1 MTLLDLTPPRQL
13 ASRLQGLPV
22 AIIGAGPIG
31 LAAAANLADR
41 GLDFVVLEAGDR
53 VGASVEQWGHI
64 RLFSPWR
71 HLVDPVSRRL
81 LAETGWVEPPADS
94 LPTGAELVEAFLRPL
109 AALPAIASRIR
120 FGVSVTDVTR
130 EGMDRTRTTGRA
142 QAPFLLRVRTADGVE
157 ELTARAVIDASGT
170 YRTPNRLGSSG
181 LDPLGLPEVADLV
194 GPRPARRAR
203 PRARVRSPD
212 GTPWSW
218 APATRPPTRCSTS
231 PPSPTSEPG
240 TRITWVIR
248 NATAAARHDVTR
260 RRAAGAGVDRRTR
273 RRAGRRRVAS
283 TLVDRFE
290 IVGLASGR
298 AGAAGGA
305 ASVRITGRRG
315 DGLET
320 IDADR
325 IVNAT
330 GFRPNLD
337 MLREIRL
344 ELDDI
349 VEAPRRL
356 APLIDPNV
364 HSCGTVEPH
373 GFAELTQPE
382 RDFFIVGMKSYGRA
396 PTFLLATG
404 YEQVR
409 SVTAWLAGDTAAA
422 RNVEL
427 VLPATG
433 VCSTDA
439 AAATGGIGGRELLRL
454 ARHVV
459 AGRRHRAVTRSAPRH
474 PLHRMPVRSAAAAA
488 SRGTAGT

>member
-1 MTLLDLTPPRQL
+1 MTLLDLTPPKQL

-31 LAAAANLADR
+31 LAMAANLVDR
-41 GLDFVVLEAGDR
+41 GIDFVLLEAGDR
-53 VGASVEQWGHI
+53 IGASVEQWGHI
-64 RLFSPWR
+64 RLFSPWK

-81 LAETGWVEPPADS
+81 LAETGWTEPPAGS
-94 LPTGAELVEAFLRPL
+94 LPTGAELVGSFLTPL
-109 AALPAIASRIR
+109 ADLPAIAARTR
-120 FGVSVTDVTR
+120 LGVTVTDVTR
-130 EGMDRTRTTGRA
+130 EGMDRTRTKGRA
-142 QAPFLLRVRTADGVE
+142 QTPFLLRVQTADGVE

-170 YRTPNRLGSSG
+170 YRTPNSLGSSG

-194 GPRPARRAR
+194 SHAL
-203 PRARVRSPD
+203 PD
-212 GTPWSW
+212 VLGRERGAFAGRHTVVVGAGHS
-218 APATRPPTRCSTS
+218 AANTLLNLAALAEK
-231 PPSPTSEPG
+231 EPG
-240 TRITWVIR
+240 TRITWLIR
-248 NATAAARHDVTR
+248 NATAARVTTSPDDELQARASIGARVDALV
-260 RRAAGAGVDRRTR
+260 AAGRIE
-273 RRAGRRRVAS
+273 
-283 TLVDRFE
+283 LVDRFE
-290 IVGLASGR
+290 IVRLARSARDAAGREASGV
-298 AGAAGGA
+298 G
-305 ASVRITGRRG
+305 ITGRRG
-315 DGLET
+315 DGLDT

-330 GFRPNLD
+330 GFRPNLE

-349 VEAPRRL
+349 VEAPKRL

-409 SVTAWLAGDTAAA
+409 SISAWLAGDAAAA

-439 AAATGGIGGRELLRL
+439 AVATGSNCCG
-454 ARHVV
+454 
-459 AGRRHRAVTRSAPRH
+459 
-474 PLHRMPVRSAAAAA
+474 
-488 SRGTAGT
+488 

>member
-1 MTLLDLTPPRQL
+1 MTLIDLTPPTTL
-13 ASRLQGLPV
+13 APRLQALPV

-31 LAAAANLADR
+31 LAAAANLAER
-41 GLDFVVLEAGDR
+41 GLDFVLLEAGDR
-53 VGASVEQWGHI
+53 IGASVLQWGHT
-64 RLFSPWR
+64 RLFSPWK
-71 HLVDPVSRRL
+71 HLIDPAAQRL
-81 LAETGWVEPPADS
+81 LLDQTDWVAPPGDS
-94 LPTGAELVEAFLRPL
+94 LPTGAELVARFLAPL
-109 AALPAIASRIR
+109 AALPAIAARTR
-120 FGVSVTDVTR
+120 LGVDVTDVSR
-130 EGMDRTRTTGRA
+130 EGMDRTRTAARA

-170 YRTPNRLGSSG
+170 YRSPNSLGSSG
-181 LDPLGLPEVADLV
+181 LDPLGFDEVAELV
-194 GPRPARRAR
+194 SHALPDALGHDRAAFAGR
-203 PRARVRSPD
+203 HTVVVGAGHSAANTLLQLAELAEQD
-212 GTPWSW
+212 
-218 APATRPPTRCSTS
+218 A
-231 PPSPTSEPG
+231 G

-248 NATAAARHDVTR
+248 NATAARVSTSPDDELRARASIGARVDALV
-260 RRAAGAGVDRRTR
+260 AAGRIE
-273 RRAGRRRVAS
+273 
-283 TLVDRFE
+283 LVDRFE
-290 IVGLASGR
+290 IVRLARGGDD
-298 AGAAGGA
+298 GA
-305 ASVRITGRRG
+305 SVVRITGRRG

-320 IDADR
+320 ISADR

-344 ELDDI
+344 ELDEI

-356 APLIDPNV
+356 APLIDPNL

-409 SVTAWLAGDTAAA
+409 SVSAWLAGDAAAA

-433 VCSTDA
+433 VCSTGEPGEA
-439 AAATGGIGGRELLRL
+439 GEPGR
-454 ARHVV
+454 
-459 AGRRHRAVTRSAPRH
+459 AGAG
-474 PLHRMPVRSAAAAA
+474 
-488 SRGTAGT
+488 GTACCS